1 MSAGPG
7 PFERSDTDGR
17 ARLHVSSKL
26 QGGHDVV
33 PVACDPC
40 CTGRHSLLR
49 RDRSRFD
56 VRGGRERS
64 AIRQLAHVDHDN
76 SVWSLAFSGGTH
88 LAWSTTSKIRLNN
101 LANGEI
107 VELGDSP
114 GSFGPYPAFSPDGKF
129 LAVGGKET
137 EVRLWDTATGREL
150 EPLTLGTTAV
160 KTFAISPDGTTLA
173 VATAHSSVAT
183 LWDWPR
189 RRPLAALDGHA
200 GTINL
205 LAFAPDGRTL
215 LTADSVGE
223 VQLWDVASRRVRGT
237 APRARLGHHGDGL
250 LARWQVVRDSE
261 LHGFRCPTVGCRRR
275 RAAGI
280 VAEHLHRGDR
290 TGLFAR
296 WDDAGN
302 VAAKRRRVAV
312 GVGITSGASGQY
324 ACRPGRSRRSLS
336 GATVEYSRLPVL
348 TALFASGTSTTSS
361 RHGLTSLE
369 GEEVDYTNYRH
380 DHRTDRPSA
389 YFDCHVPDGHRT
401 FSVGRIANLS
411 YNELAP

>member
-1 MSAGPG
+1 MEERGCTYRPSFRAVMTWYQWHATLAVLGVILCCAVTDRDSMFVAAGNDQ
-7 PFERSDTDGR
+7 PF
-17 ARLHVSSKL
+17 A
-26 QGGHDVV
+26 
-33 PVACDPC
+33 
-40 CTGRHSLLR
+40 
-49 RDRSRFD
+49 
-56 VRGGRERS
+56 
-64 AIRQLAHVDHDN
+64 QLAHVDHDN

-223 VQLWDVASRRVRGT
+223 VQLWDVASRRVARERRVHASGITAMAYSPDGRLFATASYMDSAVRLWDAAAGEPRGSLQNT
-237 APRARLGHHGDGL
+237 STGVTGLAFSPGGTTLATSQRNGVASLWALESRQRVGAVRVPTGSLQAIAFRGDGRVF
-250 LARWQVVRDSE
+250 ATAGFDGSVR
-261 LHGFRCPTVGCRRR
+261 F
-275 RAAGI
+275 
-280 VAEHLHRGDR
+280 
-290 TGLFAR
+290 
-296 WDDAGN
+296 WDVNN
-302 VAAKRRRVAV
+302 VIA
-312 GVGITSGASGQY
+312 T
-324 ACRPGRSRRSLS
+324 RSH
-336 GATVEYSRLPVL
+336 EP
-348 TALFASGTSTTSS
+348 
-361 RHGLTSLE
+361 
-369 GEEVDYTNYRH
+369 
-380 DHRTDRPSA
+380 
-389 YFDCHVPDGHRT
+389 
-401 FSVGRIANLS
+401 
-411 YNELAP
+411 